1 MDIKS
6 QFSSKLSNLLFLEIS
21 KSKIQQLFNIKVENN
36 VSLPIKSGILIE
48 KIKSGENLDTIP
60 LTYFI
65 EGMFFVLG
73 VDEEFKFNNIYIEM
87 IDSVFESKVF
97 IKGVIAEEINKKNYE
112 DAYILLKGL
121 CSVEE
126 NKENYDK
133 LLLLIEHLRKIES
146 SLLDEELEQIDRA
159 KKISGC
165 ILPFLYEAVI
175 NSEKGDLTKAFLSI
189 NEYISKGGKETA
201 EVTELKNSIKD
212 ALDFK
217 NGCES
222 VNENPTEAL
231 KSLLPLIDNYG
242 NNANLYYYIAVAY
255 RNLQNYEKA
264 IYYLNESVSI
274 DSSIVEVINE
284 LGVNFASLGDFPKA
298 IAYFRKAFEATRSVE
313 ICTNLIMCYLNSGD
327 LKQAKA
333 HLDIAEKLD
342 AEDEVVKDLKK
353 ILDK

>member
-6 QFSSKLSNLLFLEIS
+6 QFALKLSNLLFLEINRN
-21 KSKIQQLFNIKVENN
+21 KIQQLFNIQVENN
-36 VSLPIKSGILIE
+36 VSLPIKSSILIE

-65 EGMFFVLG
+65 EGIFFVLG
-73 VDEEFKFNNIYIEM
+73 VDENFKFNTTYKEM
-87 IDSVFESKVF
+87 IDNVFESKTF
-97 IKGVIAEEINKKNYE
+97 IKGIIAEEINKNNYE

-133 LLLLIEHLRKIES
+133 LLLLIEHLRKVES
-146 SLLDEELEQIDRA
+146 SFKDEELEQIDKA
-159 KKISGC
+159 KKVNGC
-165 ILPFLYEAVI
+165 ILPLLYEAVI
-175 NSEKGDLTKAFLSI
+175 NSEQGELDKAFLGI
-189 NEYISKGGKETA
+189 NEYIAKGGKETA

-217 NGCES
+217 NGCED
-222 VNENPTEAL
+222 VNENPLQSL
-231 KSLLPLIDNYG
+231 KLLLPLIDNYG

-255 RNLQNYEKA
+255 RNMQNFEKA

-274 DSSIVEVINE
+274 DSSIVEVVNEFGINY
-284 LGVNFASLGDFPKA
+284 ASLGDFPKA
-298 IAYFRKAFEATRSVE
+298 IAYFRKAFEATRSIE

-342 AEDEVVKDLKK
+342 AEDEVVKDLRK
-353 ILDK
+353 IIYK

>member
-6 QFSSKLSNLLFLEIS
+6 QFSSKLSNLLFLEID
-21 KSKIQQLFNIKVENN
+21 KSKIQQLFNIKVEKN
-36 VSLPIKSGILIE
+36 VSLPIKSSILVE

-60 LTYFI
+60 LTFFF
-65 EGMFFVLG
+65 EGIFFVLG
-73 VDEEFKFNNIYIEM
+73 LDEKFKFNKIYIEM
-87 IDSVFESKVF
+87 IDHIFESKAF

-121 CSVEE
+121 CTVEE

-133 LLLLIEHLRKIES
+133 LLLLVDHLRRIES
-146 SLLDEELEQIDRA
+146 SFAEEELEEIDRA

-165 ILPFLYEAVI
+165 ILPYLYEAVI
-175 NSEKGDLTKAFLSI
+175 FNEKGDLTKAFLSI
-189 NEYISKGGKETA
+189 NEYISRGGKVTA
-201 EVTELKNSIKD
+201 EISELKHSIKD

-217 NGCES
+217 NGSES

-231 KSLLPLIDNYG
+231 KLLLPLIDNYG

-255 RNLQNYEKA
+255 RNLENYEKA
-264 IYYLNESVSI
+264 IYYLNESVAI

-313 ICTNLIMCYLNSGD
+313 ICTNLVMCYLNSGD

-342 AEDEVVKDLKK
+342 SEDEVVKDLKK
-353 ILDK
+353 IIYK

>member
-6 QFSSKLSNLLFLEIS
+6 QFSSKLSNLLFLEID
-21 KSKIQQLFNIKVENN
+21 KSKIQQLFNIKVEKN
-36 VSLPIKSGILIE
+36 VSLPIKSSILVE

-60 LTYFI
+60 LTFFF
-65 EGMFFVLG
+65 EGIFFVLG
-73 VDEEFKFNNIYIEM
+73 LDEKFKFNKIYIEM
-87 IDSVFESKVF
+87 IGHIFESKAF

-121 CSVEE
+121 CTVEE

-133 LLLLIEHLRKIES
+133 LLLLVDHLRRIES
-146 SLLDEELEQIDRA
+146 SFEDEELEEIDRA

-165 ILPFLYEAVI
+165 ILPYLYEAVI
-175 NSEKGDLTKAFLSI
+175 FNEKGDLTKAFLSI
-189 NEYISKGGKETA
+189 NEYISRGGKVTA
-201 EVTELKNSIKD
+201 EITELKHSIKD

-217 NGCES
+217 NGSES

-231 KSLLPLIDNYG
+231 KLLLPLIDNYG

-255 RNLQNYEKA
+255 RNLENYEKA
-264 IYYLNESVSI
+264 IYYLNESVAI

-313 ICTNLIMCYLNSGD
+313 ICTNLVMCYLNSGD

-342 AEDEVVKDLKK
+342 PEDEVVKDLKK
-353 ILDK
+353 IIYK

>member
-6 QFSSKLSNLLFLEIS
+6 QFSAKLSNVLFLEID
-21 KSKIQQLFNIKVENN
+21 KRKIQQLFNIKVEEN
-36 VSLPIKSGILIE
+36 VSLPIKSSILVE

-60 LTYFI
+60 LTFFF

-73 VDEEFKFNNIYIEM
+73 LDEKFRFNNIYIEM
-87 IDSVFESKVF
+87 IDHIFESRTFV
-97 IKGVIAEEINKKNYE
+97 KGVIAKEINEKNYE
-112 DAYILLKGL
+112 DAYILIKGL
-121 CSVEE
+121 CAVEE

-133 LLLLIEHLRKIES
+133 LLLLADHLRRIES
-146 SLLDEELEQIDRA
+146 SFTDEELEEIDRA

-165 ILPFLYEAVI
+165 ILPYLYEAVI
-175 NSEKGDLTKAFLSI
+175 YNEKGDLTKAFISI
-189 NEYISKGGKETA
+189 NEYISRGGKETA
-201 EVTELKNSIKD
+201 EITELKHSIKD

-217 NGCES
+217 NGSES

-231 KSLLPLIDNYG
+231 KLLLPLIDNYG

-255 RNLQNYEKA
+255 RNLENYEKA
-264 IYYLNESVSI
+264 IYYLNESVAI

-353 ILDK
+353 IINK